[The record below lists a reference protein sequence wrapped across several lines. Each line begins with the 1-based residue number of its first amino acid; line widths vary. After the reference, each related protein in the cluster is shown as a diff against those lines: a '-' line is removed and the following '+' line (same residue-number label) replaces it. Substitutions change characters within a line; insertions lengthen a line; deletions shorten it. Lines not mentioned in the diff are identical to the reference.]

1 MLNKNIARALYAI
14 IVAGLTAVSQGA
26 AAQMSAGDV
35 IAVGPVTS
43 VSAGGRDF
51 SVLSRAFRSEG
62 PVAFDVGEFA
72 AVHGLLK
79 PDGEVSDVW
88 VESMGTYVPGSDLV
102 YEKGVVTEVRPFLG
116 QLSIGGSRLD
126 YTPGLGSQSDVNIG
140 LGTVIAV
147 SGLQPSPS
155 EPVLV
160 DGLMASADRVR
171 DSLMKG
177 GGVQSS
183 LMKGGGVQSSLMGP
197 VRFSVFRAVADI
209 VIQAAAASRS
219 GNSTAN

>member
-1 MLNKNIARALYAI
+1 MLNKNIARVLYAI

-102 YEKGVVTEVRPFLG
+102 YEKGVVTEVSRSWA
-116 QLSIGGSRLD
+116 LSIGGSRLD
-126 YTPGLGSQSDVNIG
+126 YARI
-140 LGTVIAV
+140 
-147 SGLQPSPS
+147 
-155 EPVLV
+155 
-160 DGLMASADRVR
+160 R
-171 DSLMKG
+171 K
-177 GGVQSS
+177 
-183 LMKGGGVQSSLMGP
+183 
-197 VRFSVFRAVADI
+197 SV
-209 VIQAAAASRS
+209 
-219 GNSTAN
+219 